1 MVSEPH
7 MADVRLYTR
16 DLRTR
21 SSSEDMHNGSCS
33 IGTPTRPLDDETLT
47 ASEARKLPSL
57 FSGEA
62 CEFSSLV
69 ELARYRAICQPG
81 DKAYVYLKDGEV
93 EAGTMTYKTLDQRAR
108 VIAVQLQQ
116 LFRPRERVLLAYP
129 SGLDFI
135 TAFFGCLYAGVVAV
149 PAYPPSNPADGP
161 RFAKIA
167 LDAAAAGVCT
177 NVARID
183 SVRSALS
190 AMPLD
195 LPCLATDEPS
205 DAQADQWHD
214 PSVGPEYLAFLQYTS
229 GSTGTPKGVMVSHG
243 NLLHNQRLNK
253 QGFEH
258 SNRTIGAGWL
268 PLYHDMGL
276 IGNVLQPLYLGIPC
290 VLMSPMAFIFK
301 PVRWLQAISRYR
313 ATSSGGPN
321 FAYDLCVRR
330 VTEEQKADLELS
342 CWELAFN
349 GSETVRLETLTQFVQ
364 KFATC
369 GFRREAFVCCYGMAE
384 STLFVTS
391 STKSA
396 FPTTNSIDGDAL
408 QQHRVLVTTGES
420 KSTVNVVGCGR
431 ALGQQVVIVDPDTH
445 RPLRPNGV
453 GEIWI
458 KGSSVA
464 QGYWNNPEST
474 AAAFNAHLAD
484 TGEGPFLRTGD
495 LGFVQ
500 DGELFVTGRLKDLII
515 IRGRNYYP
523 HDIETIVQE
532 SHPALWNGAGAAFS
546 VDADG
551 EEHLVVG
558 HEVSRTGLR
567 NLPRDEV
574 VGAVRLALL
583 AQLGLPL
590 HELVLLK
597 QGSLPKT
604 SSGKIR
610 RRASRDAYLRGAL
623 ASVSVKARAD

>member
-1 MVSEPH
+1 
-7 MADVRLYTR
+7 MADIRLYARNLHTR
-16 DLRTR
+16 Y
-21 SSSEDMHNGSCS
+21 GSFP
-33 IGTPTRPLDDETLT
+33 IDTPAQPLDARRDDEVPPP
-47 ASEARKLPSL
+47 SEARKLPSI
-57 FSGEA
+57 FPSEA
-62 CEFSSLV
+62 FEFSSLV

-81 DKAYVYLKDGEV
+81 DKAYVYLRDGEV

-116 LFRPRERVLLAYP
+116 RFRSRERVLLAYP

-149 PAYPPSNPADGP
+149 PAYPPGGSTDGP

-177 NVARID
+177 NVERID
-183 SVRSALS
+183 GVRSALS
-190 AMPLD
+190 ATPLLKD
-195 LPCLATDEPS
+195 LPCLATDETS
-205 DAQADQWHD
+205 DAQADQWRD

-243 NLLHNQRLNK
+243 NLLHNQRLIK

-258 SNRTIGAGWL
+258 SNRTIGTGWL

-330 VTEEQKADLELS
+330 VTEEQKADLDLS

-349 GSETVRLETLTQFVQ
+349 GSETVRLETLTQFAQ
-364 KFATC
+364 KFSSC
-369 GFRREAFVCCYGMAE
+369 GFRREAFFCCYGMAE

-391 STKSA
+391 SKKSV
-396 FPTTNSIDGDAL
+396 FPTTKSIDGDAL

-431 ALGQQVVIVDPDTH
+431 ALGQQVVIVNPDT
-445 RPLRPNGV
+445 RRCLRPDGV

-464 QGYWNNPEST
+464 QGYWNDPEST
-474 AAAFNAHLAD
+474 VAVFNAHLAD

-551 EEHLVVG
+551 EERLVVA

-574 VGAVRLALL
+574 VGAVRLALM
-583 AQLGLPL
+583 AKPGLPL

-623 ASVSVKARAD
+623 ANVSVKASAD